1 MEGTFTYQ
9 SYSNPLEKDLF
20 KQPPTALEIAFFLT
34 PPPPPRNF
42 HCPSWGI
49 MDIFCNYT
57 LHLPKGGRSGI
68 KEF

>member
-34 PPPPPRNF
+34 PPPPL
-42 HCPSWGI
+42 GI
-49 MDIFCNYT
+49 SIALRGGLWIFSATTHYT
-57 LHLPKGGRSGI
+57 CQREAVVG
-68 KEF
+68 